1 MKKGTILWITL
12 AGLLL
17 IIGLVVPITVTAPDD
32 TRVILDH
39 TNKVYSA
46 PACFDQAD
54 LTNNLEET
62 TLKFAQELEYVSE
75 SSCTEEQLKET
86 KPFLIGIFQ

>member
-1 MKKGTILWITL
+1 MKKGTGIWILL

-17 IIGLVVPITVTAPDD
+17 VLGLIIPITVTVPGD

-39 TNKVYSA
+39 THQVYSA
-46 PACFDQAD
+46 PACFDQAE

-62 TLKFAQELEYVSE
+62 TLQYALDLEYESE
-75 SSCTEEQLKET
+75 SSCTDHELQDS

>member
-1 MKKGTILWITL
+1 MKKGTIFWMIL
-12 AGLLL
+12 AAFLLV
-17 IIGLVVPITVTAPDD
+17 IGLVIPITVTVSGD

-39 TNKVYSA
+39 THRVYSA

-62 TLKFAQELEYVSE
+62 TLKHALELDYVSE
-75 SSCTEEQLKET
+75 SSCTQDQLQET